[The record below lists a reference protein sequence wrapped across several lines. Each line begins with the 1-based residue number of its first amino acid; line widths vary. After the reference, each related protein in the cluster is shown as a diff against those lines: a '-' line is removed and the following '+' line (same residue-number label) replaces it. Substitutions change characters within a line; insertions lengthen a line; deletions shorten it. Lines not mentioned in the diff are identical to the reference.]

1 MKSKNMTAVM
11 GLARV
16 KVVVSVELPTMDGV
30 QDEEQ
35 IIGRENMG
43 WSRILEGFCVTPG
56 YDIAHMDETDAAKF
70 ISQNVRD
77 FVSGMLEEGYNGE

>member
-16 KVVVSVELPTMDGV
+16 KVVVSVELLTMDGV

-43 WSRILEGFCVTPG
+43 WSRVMEGVSVTPG
-56 YDIAHMDETDAAKF
+56 SDIAHMDETDAAKF